1 MNDLA
6 VSFPWWSSSLLNGTV
21 GGNHSVRW
29 FLGPPTIVFDGFQRL
44 STIGQMMRCDVL
56 SFQSTTNQVCSLS
69 INRADFIQLEVYNA
83 WLLHFCGSSYYKRT
97 NIEVWGWKIWKP
109 WFQEIIIGPVCQSQ
123 VTPHDEWWIDV
134 PLLLLDEWTYHFPI
148 PHTRKY
154 LIQNTREIQRFWPK
168 FNTPQNPLLM
178 LFSVHTFIFFS
189 KPHIQTW
196 MWPQV
201 NLFWTF

>member
-1 MNDLA
+1 MSLKSTLA
-6 VSFPWWSSSLLNGTV
+6 RNPW
-21 GGNHSVRW
+21 
-29 FLGPPTIVFDGFQRL
+29 
-44 STIGQMMRCDVL
+44 
-56 SFQSTTNQVCSLS
+56 
-69 INRADFIQLEVYNA
+69 
-83 WLLHFCGSSYYKRT
+83 RT
-97 NIEVWGWKIWKP
+97 NIEVWAWEIWKP

-134 PLLLLDEWTYHFPI
+134 PLLLLDESTYHFPI

-178 LFSVHTFIFFS
+178 LFIHSSFIS

-201 NLFWTF
+201 NPFWTYKNSINFKATNAWISKLQILENEKKWRGRPLSSFEVHTGAELRGGTQSSLI

>member
-1 MNDLA
+1 MSLKSTLA
-6 VSFPWWSSSLLNGTV
+6 INPW
-21 GGNHSVRW
+21 
-29 FLGPPTIVFDGFQRL
+29 
-44 STIGQMMRCDVL
+44 
-56 SFQSTTNQVCSLS
+56 
-69 INRADFIQLEVYNA
+69 RA
-83 WLLHFCGSSYYKRT
+83 
-97 NIEVWGWKIWKP
+97 NIEVWGWEIWKP

-178 LFSVHTFIFFS
+178 LFIHSSFSANHTSKYEWGGSAPKDYPFFPEILEGVTCS
-189 KPHIQTW
+189 K
-196 MWPQV
+196 MALELSYRK
-201 NLFWTF
+201 NLQSKTHFWCLSHVVP